1 MQLSSLK
8 KLIKETISDIDLFFS
23 QDVSESETKALLASD
38 LAKYVLTSSGL
49 YTDLKTGSFSGEFL
63 GNHYGKSTNS
73 TSSVL
78 SRHSIYSNYLNY
90 PNNSTSS
97 YSITSISS
105 SYSISSSNNLSSS
118 YSTLSNLST
127 TSSHVDVL
135 IYKSSQYTNTSSN
148 SSIAGYSNSADYLIF
163 DGSYNGK
170 VYKSILSDNSVSS
183 SYAKQLI
190 ENGIIKK
197 SNSEYEND
205 PAVSQTGV
213 VVNFSTSSYSISSS
227 ISDNSITADYIKNV
241 EYAIKSKF
249 AENSDNT
256 IFAYVNFDI
265 IITGSVINNI
275 PVIKYNF
282 NVNQYKNIAEPG
294 IGVAH
299 TSSNM
304 IIFTGSYYT
313 PPVPINNNTDLQSTT
328 VLSEIALNGF
338 PMYTP
343 TSFFY
348 RSYGF
353 PIGNDKFG
361 IALRVGSVADG
372 DPTNAYNGVLIGSNI
387 SAVMLANTIGE
398 PTPNKIP
405 ATETVN
411 TSNLIQGC
419 AKL

>member
-1 MQLSSLK
+1 MQISSLK

-23 QDVSESETKALLASD
+23 QDVSEMETKALLSSD

-49 YTDLKTGSFSGEFL
+49 YTDLKTGSFSGNFF

-73 TSSVL
+73 TSSVFSL
-78 SRHSIYSNYLNY
+78 HSLYSNYLNY

-97 YSITSISS
+97 YSISSISS
-105 SYSISSSNNLSSS
+105 SYSISSSNSLTSSFS
-118 YSTLSNLST
+118 LLSNTSE

-135 IYKSSQYTNTSSN
+135 IYKHSSYANTSSN
-148 SSIAGYSNSADYLIF
+148 SSIAGYSNSSDYLKF
-163 DGSYNGK
+163 DGNYNGK
-170 VYKSILSDNSVSS
+170 VYKSILSDFSPSS
-183 SYAKQLI
+183 SYSKQLI
-190 ENGIIKK
+190 QNSIIKK
-197 SNSEYEND
+197 SNSEYEKD
-205 PAVSQTGV
+205 PAVSENGV
-213 VVNFSTSSYSISSS
+213 SVNLSTASFALSSS
-227 ISDNSITADYIKNV
+227 ISNFSETANYIKNV
-241 EYAIKSKF
+241 EYSLKSKF

-256 IFAYVNFDI
+256 IFAYINFDI
-265 IITGSVINNI
+265 IITGSVNNNVPDI
-275 PVIKYNF
+275 SYKF

-294 IGVAH
+294 IGLALA
-299 TSSNM
+299 SNNM
-304 IIFTGSYYT
+304 IIFTGSYFT

-353 PIGNDKFG
+353 PIGNNKFG

-372 DPTNAYNGVLIGSNI
+372 NPTNAYNGVLIGSNI

-398 PTPNKIP
+398 PTPNRIP
-405 ATETVN
+405 TTETVN

>member
-1 MQLSSLK
+1 MQLSTLNE
-8 KLIKETISDIDLFFS
+8 LIKNTVSDIDLVFS
-23 QDVSESETKALLASD
+23 QDVSEKETKALLVSD
-38 LAKYVLTSSGL
+38 LAKYVLTSSRL
-49 YTDLKTGSFSGEFL
+49 YTDLKTGSFVGDFV

-78 SRHSIYSNYLNY
+78 SLNSDFSNYLNY

-97 YSITSISS
+97 YSVSS
-105 SYSISSSNNLSSS
+105 VSASYSISSSVSLTSS
-118 YSTLSNLST
+118 YSVLSDTSIS
-127 TSSHVDVL
+127 SSHVDIL
-135 IYKSSQYTNTSSN
+135 IYKSSDSTNVSSD

-163 DGSYNGK
+163 DGKYNGK
-170 VYKSILSDNSVSS
+170 IYNSILSEFSVSS
-183 SYAKQLI
+183 SYAKGLI
-190 ENGIIKK
+190 DNGVIKK
-197 SNSEYEND
+197 SVSDYEID
-205 PAVSQTGV
+205 PALNVNGVS
-213 VVNFSTSSYSISSS
+213 VNLSTASFAISSS
-227 ISDNSITADYIKNV
+227 ISDYSDSADYIKNV
-241 EYAIKSKF
+241 EYSLNAKF

-256 IFAYVNFDI
+256 IFAYINFDVI
-265 IITGSVINNI
+265 LSGSVVDGVPN
-275 PVIKYNF
+275 VKYHF
-282 NVNQYKNIAEPG
+282 NVNQYKNIADPG
-294 IGVAH
+294 IGMAK
-299 TSSNM
+299 TFSNM
-304 IIFTGSYYT
+304 IVFTGSYFT
-313 PPVPINNNTDLQSTT
+313 PPVSINNGVNLQSTT

-361 IALRVGSVADG
+361 IALRVGTVADG

-387 SAVMLANTIGE
+387 SVVMFANTIGE

-405 ATETVN
+405 FTETVK